1 MPRADYKRCKE
12 CGRHSSECGPLS
24 HTRLCV
30 ECWNEILVANNLQIS
45 AGVGP
50 YAERRRYGLI
60 SAEFGPRVAL
70 ALRQAGVIGPDPVDA
85 DKLSA

>member
-1 MPRADYKRCKE
+1 MGRAAYKRCRN
-12 CGRHSSECGPLS
+12 CGRHSSECGTLS

-30 ECWNEILVANNLQIS
+30 PCWNEILAANNLQIS

-60 SAEFGPRVAL
+60 RAEFGPRVAL
-70 ALRQAGVIGPDPVDA
+70 ALRQAGVIGADPIDA
-85 DKLSA
+85 ERASA

>member
-1 MPRADYKRCKE
+1 MPRADYKRCKS
-12 CGRHSSECGPLS
+12 CDRRVSECGPLS

-30 ECWNEILVANNLQIS
+30 TCGQRNIVANNLQIS

-60 SAEFGPRVAL
+60 SAEFGPRVAH
-70 ALRQAGVIGPDPVDA
+70 ALRKAGVIGPDPVDV
-85 DKLSA
+85 DRLSA